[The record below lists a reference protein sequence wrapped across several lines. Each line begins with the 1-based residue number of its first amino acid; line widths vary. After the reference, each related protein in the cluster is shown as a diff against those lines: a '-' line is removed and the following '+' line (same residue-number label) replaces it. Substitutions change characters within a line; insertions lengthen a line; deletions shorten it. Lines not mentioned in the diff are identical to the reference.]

1 MQSQKQDIAQCLINK
16 AASKLSTAVKTGDMQ
31 TATVAHI
38 MLDSGND
45 KLNGAMKQLVNATAC
60 KEKVQ
65 SKLMKVQGTLR
76 EMTME
81 CSADEQPARPS
92 AKRHTSSPVYCWVCG
107 QRS

>member
-1 MQSQKQDIAQCLINK
+1 MRDIAQHLINE
-16 AASKLSTAVKTGDMQ
+16 AVSKLSMAVKTGDMQ
-31 TATVAHI
+31 TVIVAQI

-45 KLNGAMKQLVNATAC
+45 KLNGAVKQLVSVRAS